1 MHRYSFLTWAPR
13 GHEVTDQVAAQLVAA
28 EGAARGLPP
37 LAGTNIEMRPVDIHE
52 DEAGFVHPGVRD
64 RDFYVAE
71 YEVDVEAIRRR
82 ITCPPT

>member
-13 GHEVTDQVAAQLVAA
+13 GFKVTDQIAALLAEA

-37 LAGTNIEMRPVDIHE
+37 LPDTDIEIRPVEVHE
-52 DEAGFVHPGVRD
+52 DEAGFVHPGVQG

-71 YEVDVEAIRRR
+71 YEVDLNAVRRC
-82 ITCPPT
+82 TP